1 LGFEQC
7 SKIINIIVL
16 SRHAVGKSKARGVKY
31 QIFEIDVKTMIDEKR
46 RNTAFYH
53 LTALVQ

>member
-16 SRHAVGKSKARGVKY
+16 SRHAVGKFKARGVKY

-46 RNTAFYH
+46 RNTTFI
-53 LTALVQ
+53 TSQP